1 MYVCMGVCI
10 HALSWL
16 PHFIHIII
24 YLFILLLLL
33 LFFFFLLSRLLANP
47 KATLES
53 MVRGK
58 VVSLPGH
65 IQAIYVHNMLKLYAH
80 IIATAEDEDDTEMI
94 EEVGLTYFLHY
105 LQIYSGASS

>member
-1 MYVCMGVCI
+1 M
-10 HALSWL
+10 LSN
-16 PHFIHIII
+16 IKIKNSVTYIT
-24 YLFILLLLL
+24 YY
-33 LFFFFLLSRLLANP
+33 RLLANP

-80 IIATAEDEDDTEMI
+80 IIATAEEEEDSEMV
-94 EEVGLTYFLHY
+94 EEVK
-105 LQIYSGASS
+105 IM

>member
-1 MYVCMGVCI
+1 MF
-10 HALSWL
+10 S
-16 PHFIHIII
+16 F
-24 YLFILLLLL
+24 
-33 LFFFFLLSRLLANP
+33 RLLANP

-80 IIATAEDEDDTEMI
+80 IIATAEEEDDTEMI
-94 EEVGLTYFLHY
+94 EEVCSHHGLKFKFMTF
-105 LQIYSGASS
+105 QICIQEL